1 MSSASLAVSRTAHP
15 DSVRIAALSA
25 AIALNLA
32 ALLAVM
38 RPLAPHLAEQV
49 QRLADI
55 QIHWVTAPP
64 EVKPPPTLEIKP
76 LVQPKPMA
84 HPQVQPVPVV
94 APQVMSSEDSPMAVP
109 TVTPTII
116 SDAPSTGTE
125 AAPVEATL
133 AYKAVPLKYPPQALH
148 AHMEGT
154 VLLRVLVDE
163 HGVPQDVMIAKS
175 SGYALLD
182 RSAREQVLK
191 GWIFEP
197 AMANGHAIRA
207 WAQVPVNFNLNQL

>member
-1 MSSASLAVSRTAHP
+1 MSSASLAVPRIAHP

-49 QRLADI
+49 QRLADM
-55 QIHWVTAPP
+55 QIHWVTTPP
-64 EVKPPPTLEIKP
+64 EVKPPPTLDIKP

-84 HPQVQPVPVV
+84 HPQVQPRPVV
-94 APQVMSSEDSPMAVP
+94 APEPMASDDSPMAVP
-109 TVTPTII
+109 TVTPTMV
-116 SDAPSTGTE
+116 SDAPDTGAQ

-163 HGVPQDVMIAKS
+163 QGVPQDVVIAKS

-191 GWIFEP
+191 GWKFEP
-197 AMANGHAIRA
+197 AMANGRAIRA
-207 WAQVPVNFNLNQL
+207 WARVPVSFNLNEL

>member
-1 MSSASLAVSRTAHP
+1 MSSASLAVSRSSHP
-15 DSVRIAALSA
+15 DNVRIAALST

-49 QRLADI
+49 QRLSDM

-76 LVQPKPMA
+76 LVLPKPMA
-84 HPQVQPVPVV
+84 HPQVQPQPVI
-94 APQVMSSEDSPMAVP
+94 APEPMASEDSPMAVP
-109 TVTPTII
+109 TVTPTIVT
-116 SDAPSTGTE
+116 DAPATGTE

-148 AHMEGT
+148 ARMQGT

-163 HGVPQDVMIAKS
+163 HGVPQDVVIARS

-191 GWIFEP
+191 GWTFEP
-197 AMANGHAIRA
+197 AMANGRPIRA
-207 WAQVPVNFNLNQL
+207 WAQVPVKFDLNQL

>member
-1 MSSASLAVSRTAHP
+1 MSSASLAVSGSTHP

-49 QRLADI
+49 QRLNDM
-55 QIHWVTAPP
+55 QIHWVTTPP
-64 EVKPPPTLEIKP
+64 EVKPPPTLDIKP

-84 HPQVQPVPVV
+84 HPQVQSRPVV
-94 APQVMSSEDSPMAVP
+94 APEPLASEDSPMAVP
-109 TVTPTII
+109 TVTPTID
-116 SDAPSTGTE
+116 SDAPDTGTQ

-148 AHMEGT
+148 ARMEGT

-163 HGVPQDVMIAKS
+163 HGVPQDVVIAKS

-191 GWIFEP
+191 GWKFEP
-197 AMANGHAIRA
+197 AMANGQAMRA
-207 WAQVPVNFNLNQL
+207 WAQVPVNFNLHQL

>member
-1 MSSASLAVSRTAHP
+1 MSSAGLAVSAHAHP

-38 RPLAPHLAEQV
+38 RPLAPQLAQQAQHLAE
-49 QRLADI
+49 I
-55 QIHWVTAPP
+55 QIHWLTPTP
-64 EVKPPPTLEIKP
+64 EVPLPPAIELKPI
-76 LVQPKPMA
+76 VQPKPMA
-84 HPQVQPVPVV
+84 RPHTQPLPVAAPPVV
-94 APQVMSSEDSPMAVP
+94 SSEDSTMAVP
-109 TVTPTII
+109 TVAPTLVPAIAGPTV
-116 SDAPSTGTE
+116 DAGPI
-125 AAPVEATL
+125 EATL

-163 HGVPQDVMIAKS
+163 HGQPQDVEIAKS

-191 GWIFEP
+191 GWTFEP
-197 AMANGHAIRA
+197 AMVGGRAVRA
-207 WAQVPVNFNLNQL
+207 WAQVPVSFNLNQL